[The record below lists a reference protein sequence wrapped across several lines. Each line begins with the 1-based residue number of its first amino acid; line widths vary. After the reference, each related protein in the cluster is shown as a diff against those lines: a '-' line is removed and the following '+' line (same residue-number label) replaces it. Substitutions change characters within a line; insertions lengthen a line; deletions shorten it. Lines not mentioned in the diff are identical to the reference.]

1 MPAAGL
7 DDAQAIALLVGA
19 VGRPSPSGE
28 EGAVAAFLRDALSR
42 FAPDARLDA
51 AGNAVASVGH
61 GPRRVIMLGHI
72 DTVAGWWPVR
82 HADGVIHGRG
92 AVDAKGP
99 FCAMIVAA
107 SRLSDAAQEG
117 LTVRL
122 VGAVEEEAP
131 TSRGARHAVASEEPP
146 DLVVIGEPSGWDAV
160 TLGYKGRLVLRIEA
174 RRSLAHSAR
183 DEPTAPELVVA
194 AWQAVDAWA
203 REEASEAP
211 GVFDAVQAA
220 LLELGSGGD
229 GLHAWAHAVVGLR
242 LPLACPPETA
252 EARVRS
258 ATRSVALPD
267 GASLTIAAG
276 ASERAYRG
284 PRDTA
289 LTRAF
294 RTAIRRHGGT
304 PRLTLKTG
312 TSDMNVVAPHWHVP
326 MLAYGPGDAAL
337 DHTPDE
343 HVGVAEYLR
352 AIDVLVDVLER
363 LAAGAG
369 EPP

>member
-1 MPAAGL
+1 M
-7 DDAQAIALLVGA
+7 DDAQATALLVGA
-19 VGRPSPSGE
+19 LERPSPSGE
-28 EGAVAAFLRDALSR
+28 EGAVAVFLRDALRS
-42 FAPDARLDA
+42 FAQDARVDA
-51 AGNAVASVGH
+51 AGNAVATVGH
-61 GPRRVIMLGHI
+61 GPRRVTMLGHI

-82 HADGVIHGRG
+82 HADGVVHGRG

-99 FCAMIVAA
+99 FCAMVVAA
-107 SRLSDAAQEG
+107 SRLSDAAKAG

-122 VGAVEEEAP
+122 IGAVEEEAP
-131 TSRGARHAVASEEPP
+131 TSRGARHAVAVEEPP

-160 TLGYKGRLVLRIEA
+160 TLGYKGRLVLRIAA
-174 RRSLAHSAR
+174 RRALGHSAR
-183 DEPTAPELVVA
+183 DERTAPELVVA
-194 AWQAVDAWA
+194 AWQAVQAWA
-203 REEASEAP
+203 SEAASEAP
-211 GVFDAVQAA
+211 GAFDAVQAA
-220 LLELGSGGD
+220 LLELDSGGD

-258 ATRSVALPD
+258 TTASITLPD

-312 TSDMNVVAPHWHVP
+312 TSDMNVVAPHWDVP

-337 DHTPDE
+337 DHTADE
-343 HVGVAEYLR
+343 HVDVAEYLR
-352 AIDVLVDVLER
+352 AIDVLVDALER
-363 LAAGAG
+363 LAAGAT
-369 EPP
+369 EPH